1 MCYMFSKGV
10 FFQRQEFYENKMS
23 MSLLFTFV
31 GHFRKTVETEKTA
44 SLVFESSVNWGHG
57 VLH

>member
-1 MCYMFSKGV
+1 MFSKGV
-10 FFQRQEFYENKMS
+10 FCQRQEFSENKMS